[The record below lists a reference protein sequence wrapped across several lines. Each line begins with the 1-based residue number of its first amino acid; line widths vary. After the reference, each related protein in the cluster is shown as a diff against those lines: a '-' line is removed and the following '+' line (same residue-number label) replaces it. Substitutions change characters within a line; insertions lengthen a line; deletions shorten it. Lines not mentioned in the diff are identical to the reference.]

1 IMRKPS
7 SRWIL
12 STLALVGVAACTVV
26 ACGDDDTT
34 DGSASSS
41 GSSGTDG
48 GGKDGSSSGAAD
60 GSSSGSSG
68 NVSDTGAPTDGNTTD
83 TGASGDSGDD
93 DSGGNDS
100 GGNDSGGTDSGSDAD
115 ASKDAGPDA
124 DASKADA
131 DAATCNASGGNGGAC
146 DIQDGTYTLHFTSGV
161 GSPACP
167 LPADQQT
174 PINHCQGSNEDAGAN
189 CQVTYDFVACKQTL
203 HCVQTASGGG
213 FTLTTTIDNV
223 TTWTSTKITGTS
235 HSVTTGGP
243 VGVDCT
249 YQYTLTKNP

>member
-1 IMRKPS
+1 MRKPS

-34 DGSASSS
+34 DGSGSSS

-60 GSSSGSSG
+60 GSNSSSSG
-68 NVSDTGAPTDGNTTD
+68 NVSDTGTPTDGNTTD
-83 TGASGDSGDD
+83 TGASSSGDS
-93 DSGGNDS
+93 GNDS
-100 GGNDSGGTDSGSDAD
+100 GGTDSGGTDSGGTDSGSDAD

-131 DAATCNASGGNGGAC
+131 DAATCNASGGNGGTC
-146 DIQDGTYTLHFTSGV
+146 DIQDGIYTLHFTSGA
-161 GSPACP
+161 GTPACP

-213 FTLTTTIDNV
+213 FTITTTIDNV

>member
-1 IMRKPS
+1 MRKPS

-100 GGNDSGGTDSGSDAD
+100 GGNDSGSDAD